1 MQELVLAMRAVG
13 GPDWQSALQNILRIS
28 GATAGRLI
36 VQGKEVAAEGS
47 GSEALSF
54 PLVSGGRLLGVLE
67 LSADAGPGQ
76 GEACA
81 AVLSVAAQCQGLAMS
96 FEQFR
101 KGSAHDI
108 RGSIARASN
117 LVQMLAR
124 RLPVGDEES
133 ARLAA
138 FAVQQ
143 LAEGEQLLK
152 DLSAFTQAA
161 TQSIAVEDLALQ
173 GVFDT
178 LSYNQRR
185 RVQEAGG
192 RLVTPKTAERIW
204 ASETPLVDVLE
215 RVVGNSLLYAGEN
228 PLIELAVE
236 PDSRNSHVRV
246 TITDSGPVFEEEY
259 RERIFEPFC
268 RLHGKKFPGHGLG
281 LSTARKL
288 VEGMGGEMKA
298 RPASP
303 AGLAVEVAL
312 RRAG

>member
-1 MQELVLAMRAVG
+1 MHELVLALRAAG
-13 GPDWQSALQNILRIS
+13 GPDWKSALQSIL
-28 GATAGRLI
+28 GATGASSGRLI
-36 VQGKEVAAEGS
+36 VQGREVAVAGS
-47 GSEALSF
+47 TGSDALWF
-54 PLVSGGRLLGVLE
+54 PLVSAGRRVGVLA
-67 LSADAGPGQ
+67 LQADADAGQ
-76 GEACA
+76 AEACA
-81 AVLSVAAQCQGLAMS
+81 AVLSIAAQCQGLGVS
-96 FEQFR
+96 FEQLR

-108 RGSIARASN
+108 RGSMARASN

-124 RLPVGDEES
+124 RLPAGDEES
-133 ARLAA
+133 AKLAA

-143 LAEGEQLLK
+143 LAEGEELLK
-152 DLSAFTQAA
+152 DLTAFTQAA
-161 TQSIAVEDLALQ
+161 TQSIEVQDLALQ

-192 RLVTPKTAERIW
+192 RLVTPRTAERVW
-204 ASETPLVDVLE
+204 ASEPPLVEVLE

-228 PLIELAVE
+228 PVIEVAVE
-236 PDSRNSHVRV
+236 PDTSGQVRLTV
-246 TITDSGPVFEEEY
+246 TDSGPEFEEEY